1 VGDADY
7 IAIIILL
14 LIIITGLVY
23 LVIHMYR
30 VLSRVIFRVNE
41 KLDDIDLEIHFA
53 TDNYLLNER
62 KKQRDS
68 ISKPG

>member
-68 ISKPG
+68 NGKTG